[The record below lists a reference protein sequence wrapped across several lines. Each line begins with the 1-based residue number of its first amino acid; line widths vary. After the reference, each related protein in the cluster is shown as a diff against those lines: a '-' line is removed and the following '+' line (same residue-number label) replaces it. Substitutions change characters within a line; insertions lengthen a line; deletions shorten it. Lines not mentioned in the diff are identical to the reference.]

1 MTKCFRRESLLRQRF
16 LCDLKVRSAIVSSAW
31 SSSGFLFGLSS
42 VLVAANTNS
51 QRHRGRV
58 SPLEVFCVGLC
69 EVVVSLRFA
78 IKFAIASPGGKFFL
92 RLSSSNCVQ
101 KKKNSRGV
109 GAASSSVVLCV
120 SFFCGSDFF
129 AICKCVARFFVRRAN
144 RSRDCLLAYMAEK
157 QLAVAVCFP
166 LRVFLRVAGLILRYA
181 NTFRERFVRNLIP
194 FQRCLP
200 VLFFVQKFA
209 GKF

>member
-1 MTKCFRRESLLRQRF
+1 
-16 LCDLKVRSAIVSSAW
+16 
-31 SSSGFLFGLSS
+31 
-42 VLVAANTNS
+42 
-51 QRHRGRV
+51 
-58 SPLEVFCVGLC
+58 
-69 EVVVSLRFA
+69 
-78 IKFAIASPGGKFFL
+78 
-92 RLSSSNCVQ
+92 
-101 KKKNSRGV
+101 
-109 GAASSSVVLCV
+109 
-120 SFFCGSDFF
+120 
-129 AICKCVARFFVRRAN
+129 
-144 RSRDCLLAYMAEK
+144 MAEK